1 MQVTQA
7 PHPNKWFDALTQERA
22 VFHATNRVQQNVKHL
37 LLQADNQPITNP
49 AENKAKKRK
58 KMQEEATVKAV
69 NKATETND

>member
-1 MQVTQA
+1 MMLVTQA

-22 VFHATNRVQQNVKHL
+22 VFHATNRVQLNVKKL

-49 AENKAKKRK
+49 AENKVKK
-58 KMQEEATVKAV
+58 KMQEEAKVKAV